1 MIPAGWIAAGAVVAL
16 LLGLVLILG
25 GRGLRHHR
33 GLGEGKTVAL
43 DNVTLTSRRL
53 GLTGRPDRLVK
64 TDGTFIPEEWKSSSQ
79 CTSYRGLGGRT
90 RVTDHSKSSRAS
102 VTLPDFNS
110 G

>member
-1 MIPAGWIAAGAVVAL
+1 MTVAAWIATGAVLTLV
-16 LLGLVLILG
+16 LGLVLVMVG
-25 GRGLRHHR
+25 WGMRRRR
-33 GLGEGKTVAL
+33 GLGGGKTVAL
-43 DNVTLTSRRL
+43 DNVTLTSQRY
-53 GLTGRPDRLVK
+53 GLTGRMDRLIR
-64 TDGTFIPEEWKSSSQ
+64 DGGMVIPEEWKSSSQ